1 MRGYLNWKE
10 TAMKALLAAALIVG
24 LAGPDYEK
32 MLAEAKY
39 SLAEA
44 VDKGLK
50 EAKEGVVV
58 KVQLEREKG
67 RVIYT
72 MDIAQGDKILE
83 VNLDVKDGSVVAR
96 KTENDDKSRIA
107 KAAKVGV
114 KQAIEASLKKSEG
127 KAVSAE
133 IRLKAGKPEV
143 EVQVFKEGKLTGV
156 TVDGEK
162 GEVTAT
168 KEIKL
173 GPKKPGIL
181 GIQAEVAE
189 GGVRIVGL
197 MKDFPAEK
205 SGLKRDDV
213 VTAVNGKKVKD
224 VDELRGILAEAGE
237 GSKVKVEYK
246 RGETTAEVSVT
257 LAAAPDEDE
266 EEGEEEEDQ

>member
-1 MRGYLNWKE
+1 
-10 TAMKALLAAALIVG
+10 MKALLAAALVVA

-50 EAKEGVVV
+50 EAKEGVVL
-58 KVQLEREKG
+58 KVQLERERGK
-67 RVIYT
+67 VIYT

-83 VNLDVKDGSVVAR
+83 INLDVKDGSVVER
-96 KTENDDKSRIA
+96 KTENDDKSKVA
-107 KAAKVGV
+107 KAAKVGL

-143 EVQVFKEGKLTGV
+143 EVRVYKEGKLTGV

-162 GEVTAT
+162 GEVTGS
-168 KEIKL
+168 KEIKP
-173 GPKKPGIL
+173 GPKKPGIM
-181 GIQAEVAE
+181 GIQGEAVE
-189 GGVRIVGL
+189 GGVRISSL
-197 MKDFPAEK
+197 IKDFPAEK
-205 SGLKRDDV
+205 AGLKRDDI

-246 RGETTAEVSVT
+246 RGETVAEVSVT

-266 EEGEEEEDQ
+266 EEEEEEEDK

>member
-1 MRGYLNWKE
+1 
-10 TAMKALLAAALIVG
+10 MKALLAAALLVG

-50 EAKEGVVV
+50 EAKDGVVI
-58 KVQLEREKG
+58 KVQLEKEKG

-83 VNLDVKDGSVVAR
+83 VNLDVKDGSVVER
-96 KTENDDKSRIA
+96 KTENDDKSSVA
-107 KAAKVGV
+107 KAAKVGL

-143 EVQVFKEGKLTGV
+143 EVRVFKEGKLTGV

-162 GEVTAT
+162 GDVTAS
-168 KEIKL
+168 KEIKQ
-173 GPKKPGIL
+173 GPKKPGIM
-181 GIQAEVAE
+181 GIQGEAAE
-189 GGVRIVGL
+189 GGVRIAGL
-197 MKDFPAEK
+197 MGGFPAEK
-205 SGLKRDDV
+205 AGLKKDDL
-213 VTAVNGKKVKD
+213 VTAVNGKKVKT
-224 VDELRGILAEAGE
+224 VEELRGILADAGE

-246 RGETTAEVSVT
+246 RGDTTAEVSVT
-257 LAAAPDEDE
+257 LAAVPEEDE
-266 EEGEEEEDQ
+266 EEGEEEEEGK